1 MGVGEIAGL
10 IAAIAFAVLAGFMIY
25 PLIRLGKMFDQ
36 ISQTVRESGE
46 HAIPALDEGV
56 TTVKQ
61 VNKSLEDVNKISAAA
76 STTANNVGALTDLYG
91 SFLGKPIIKIAS
103 TFYALKTT
111 GQSFLAKNAAKT
123 TVNDTAEKG
132 GVMFKRIFWVG
143 VGVAIGIVA
152 VTKAQAYVKANTP
165 DAARQFLLGPDQD
178 NVPMKT
184 LEGLVNEFNATR
196 RAREAELNRQYIER
210 AN

>member
-25 PLIRLGKMFDQ
+25 PLIRLGKLFDQ
-36 ISQTVRESGE
+36 IAQTVKDTGD

-56 TTVKQ
+56 TTVQQ

-91 SFLGKPIIKIAS
+91 
-103 TFYALKTT
+103 
-111 GQSFLAKNAAKT
+111 
-123 TVNDTAEKG
+123 
-132 GVMFKRIFWVG
+132 
-143 VGVAIGIVA
+143 
-152 VTKAQAYVKANTP
+152 
-165 DAARQFLLGPDQD
+165 FLLGPDQD
-178 NVPMKT
+178 HVTMRT

-196 RAREAELNRQYIER
+196 RAREAELNSKYAARNE
-210 AN
+210 

>member
-36 ISQTVRESGE
+36 ISQTVKESGE
-46 HAIPALDEGV
+46 HAIPALDEGA

-91 SFLGKPIIKIAS
+91 SFLGKPVIKVAS
-103 TFYALKTT
+103 AFYALKAT
-111 GQSFLAKNAAKT
+111 GQSFLAQNANKT
-123 TVNDTAEKG
+123 TQKG
-132 GVMFKRIFWVG
+132 
-143 VGVAIGIVA
+143 
-152 VTKAQAYVKANTP
+152 
-165 DAARQFLLGPDQD
+165 
-178 NVPMKT
+178 
-184 LEGLVNEFNATR
+184 E
-196 RAREAELNRQYIER
+196 
-210 AN
+210 

>member
-123 TVNDTAEKG
+123 TVNRREG

>member
-10 IAAIAFAVLAGFMIY
+10 IAAIAFAVLAGFTIY
-25 PLIRLGKMFDQ
+25 PPIRLGKMFDQ

-111 GQSFLAKNAAKT
+111 GQSFLCEERRENHRQRHRR
-123 TVNDTAEKG
+123 EG